1 MGAGVG
7 VTARS
12 AVVVRRQ
19 LAGLEAEN
27 RLLRRQVAIDADRVA
42 GLEADNARLTAQVQR
57 LRGRLEASRRE
68 GKRQAAPFSPDTK
81 QPNPKRPGRRP
92 GGAYGTKARRDRP
105 TDDRIDE
112 SVAVGLPACCPD
124 CDGAVVF
131 DEMREQ
137 FQEELVPAHS
147 RVRREE
153 VALGHCAG
161 CVGGGCGA
169 AIPSRRRT
177 RSARRGVML
186 GPRAHALAAWLHV
199 GCERSPEPDVCDHR
213 RVTSVVAGLVGG
225 RRGRDGLADR
235 RRPQLA
241 VGLCR
246 RAGDGV

>member
-27 RLLRRQVAIDADRVA
+27 RLWRRQVAIDADRVA

-105 TDDRIDE
+105 TDDRVEE

-137 FQEELVPAHS
+137 FQRS
-147 RVRREE
+147 W
-153 VALGHCAG
+153 C
-161 CVGGGCGA
+161 
-169 AIPSRRRT
+169 RRT
-177 RSARRGVML
+177 VGCAARRSR
-186 GPRAHALAAWLHV
+186 GPL
-199 GCERSPEPDVCDHR
+199 R
-213 RVTSVVAGLVGG
+213 R
-225 RRGRDGLADR
+225 
-235 RRPQLA
+235 
-241 VGLCR
+241 LCR
-246 RAGDGV
+246 RRVRGRHPEQTSDALGPAGGDAGPAGARVGGVAARRV